1 MRSWAAGVGH
11 QLALGVAAGIIA
23 GCSSAAFLHGLSW
36 ATRTR
41 LREPRLLWLLP
52 VAGLAIG
59 FVYEHLGGR
68 AAGGNTTIFAE
79 IHEPSRFLPR
89 RMAPLVLVSSV
100 ATHLFGGSAGR
111 EGVAVQMTAGFS
123 DLLPRWLRWTPAGR
137 RGVLIIAIAG
147 GFGAVFGTPIAGTV
161 FALEVPTTGRW
172 RTDRL
177 LGCLTAALVGD
188 RVTRVLG
195 VHHPTYRAFPHA
207 AASLP
212 TLGRC
217 ALIGVGCGVV
227 ALAFVWLTEQIRLLA
242 RRIAW
247 APLRPAVGG
256 LAVIAMVGL
265 VGNRDY
271 LGLSGTLTNAALAG
285 ASIASFAF
293 AGKLVFT
300 AVTLGSGF
308 QGGEVTPLFVIGT
321 TFAAAAGPHI
331 GLPAG
336 VAAAVGFSATFAAAA
351 NTPITCTVLAAELFG
366 SAVLPFAAVA
376 CVVAFACSTRR
387 SIYAAQRWALTP

>member
-1 MRSWAAGVGH
+1 V
-11 QLALGVAAGIIA
+11 
-23 GCSSAAFLHGLSW
+23 FLHGLSW

-41 LREPRLLWLLP
+41 LRAPWLLWLLP
-52 VAGLAIG
+52 LAGLVIG
-59 FVYEHLGGR
+59 LVYTHLGGHA
-68 AAGGNTTIFAE
+68 AAGNTAIFGE
-79 IHEPSRFLPR
+79 IHEPKRFLPR
-89 RMAPLVLVSSV
+89 RLAPLILFSSL

-123 DLLPRWLRWTPAGR
+123 DLLPRWLRWTPDGR
-137 RGVLIIAIAG
+137 RGVLVIAIAG
-147 GFGAVFGTPIAGTV
+147 GFGAVFGTPIAGVV
-161 FALEVPTTGRW
+161 FALEVPTTGHW
-172 RTDRL
+172 RTEPL

-188 RVTRVLG
+188 RVTRALG
-195 VHHPTYRAFPHA
+195 ANHPQYPAFPHLT
-207 AASLP
+207 ASLP

-217 ALIGVGCGVV
+217 ALIGVGCGVA
-227 ALAFVWLTEQIRLLA
+227 ALGFVWLSELIRRQL
-242 RRIAW
+242 RRISW

-256 LAVIAMVGL
+256 VAVIAMVGL

-271 LGLSGTLTNAALAG
+271 LGLSGSLTSAALTG

-321 TFAAAAGPHI
+321 TFAAAVGPHI

-336 VAAAVGFSATFAAAA
+336 VAAAIGFSATFGAAA
-351 NTPITCTVLAAELFG
+351 NTPITCTLLAAELFG

-387 SIYAAQRWALTP
+387 SVYAAQRWALSP